1 MATATSV
8 LYLAGCGSTPEP
20 TSAPKI
26 INTEPVE
33 APVKQHITP
42 EHKLVEAKKVWL
54 QTRDKVKRDTLLL
67 DAVGL
72 YIAQDDTIL
81 AQQILFE
88 MKQDGVATSLQDS
101 YAIHVAMA
109 YQNDPSSSPAQLT
122 AMLEDVN
129 TSPALVAK
137 LAALEADLYAKQ
149 GLWAKAADRKSVV

>member
-1 MATATSV
+1 
-8 LYLAGCGSTPEP
+8 
-20 TSAPKI
+20 
-26 INTEPVE
+26 
-33 APVKQHITP
+33 
-42 EHKLVEAKKVWL
+42 
-54 QTRDKVKRDTLLL
+54 
-67 DAVGL
+67 
-72 YIAQDDTIL
+72 
-81 AQQILFE
+81 

-149 GLWAKAADRKSVV
+149 GLWAKAANSVLSTELEDEQKVAKVWSLLNQIPRDELAQSENQYPELQPFFALRQL